1 METVHGI
8 GIDIVNIARI
18 ERAIQRWGDRFLQKT
33 FTPGEIAYCA
43 AKTIPWQHYSGRFA
57 AKEAVFKA
65 LGTGWGGGVGWQDV
79 EICAAPHSG
88 PPTARLSD
96 TCLDAL
102 GRPEAVRTLIS
113 MSHDKEYAIAQAM
126 ILVIWTSQASCH
138 ENIKVGS

>member
-18 ERAIQRWGDRFLQKT
+18 ERAIHRWGDRFLRKT

-65 LGTGWGGGVGWQDV
+65 LGTGWSQGIGWLDV
-79 EICAAPHSG
+79 EICASPHSG
-88 PPTARLSD
+88 PPTIRLSEA
-96 TCLDAL
+96 CFDAL
-102 GRPEAVRTLIS
+102 GRPDAVRPLIT

-126 ILVIWTSQASCH
+126 ILVTRHSSPH
-138 ENIKVGS
+138 EITQYTDFS